1 MVQPVMT
8 DLNEVLSRHVHAGT
22 LPGAVGIVARGD
34 DVEAAAVG
42 AMAFGGPP
50 MARDSI
56 FRIASITKPITA
68 AAVMTLVDD
77 GRLTLDAP
85 VREWLPELASPVVVR
100 TPDAPVDD
108 VVPAARPITVFDLL
122 SGQAGYGFASDFSLP
137 AVRALSEVQRDGREP
152 QSFPPTDEW
161 VAALSRIPLLCQP
174 GESWL
179 YDTCSALQGALVA
192 RVSGEPLPDFVA
204 ARVLEPL
211 GMTDSGYVVPP
222 SSRDRFT
229 TYYRHDL
236 TIADGPDGQ
245 WATMPAFPLGSGG
258 MVGTADDWL
267 AFGRMLLAGGV
278 APGGLRVLSPASV
291 RLMTTDQT
299 TPAQRAIGALF
310 LDGQGWGFGGGVDIA
325 RREPWHVPGRYGW
338 VGGTGTTA
346 YLVPSTDTVAI
357 LFTQVGVEGPA
368 TLSWM
373 QDFWRYAAT

>member
-1 MVQPVMT
+1 MT
-8 DLNEVLSRHVHAGT
+8 DLNEVLSAHLRAGT

-34 DVEAAAVG
+34 DVEVAVTG
-42 AMAFGGPP
+42 ALAFGGPP

-68 AAVMTLVDD
+68 AAVMTLVDE
-77 GRLTLDAP
+77 GRLALDAP

-100 TPDAPVDD
+100 TPDAPVED

-122 SGQAGYGFASDFSLP
+122 SGQAGWGFASDFSLP
-137 AVRALSEVQRDGREP
+137 AVRALATVQRDGREP

-161 VAALSRIPLLCQP
+161 LAALSRVPLLCQP

-204 ARVLEPL
+204 TRVLEPL

-222 SSRDRFT
+222 SARDRFT
-229 TYYRHDL
+229 TYYREDL

-245 WATMPAFPLGSGG
+245 WSTMPAFPLGSGG

-267 AFGRMLLAGGV
+267 AFGRMLLAGGL
-278 APGGLRVLSPASV
+278 APGGRRVLSAESV
-291 RLMTTDQT
+291 RLMTTDHT
-299 TPAQRAIGALF
+299 TSAQRTIGALF

-346 YLVPSTDTVAI
+346 YVVPSTGTVAI
-357 LFTQVGVEGPA
+357 LFSQVGVESPA
-368 TLSWM
+368 TVSWM
-373 QDFWRYAAT
+373 RDFWRYAAT